1 MMIFSLFIIP
11 SSVTLFFTK
20 YGLLGLFL
28 NGMLSSFIPIPTELT
43 TATLIAAKEN
53 ETKIFIV
60 LTVGSIIGGFIA
72 YYIGYTGV
80 HVSHRLRKITRFDDK
95 RSQTG
100 YALLARYGW
109 ILIFISP
116 WIPIGGDIIP
126 IIAGVKKYN
135 LNKFI
140 IAMALGKA
148 IKALA
153 IVYFLSLIVVTFFQ
167 H

>member
-1 MMIFSLFIIP
+1 MVFSSPLIVPP
-11 SSVTLFFTK
+11 SITLFFTK

-43 TATLIAAKEN
+43 TATLLAAKEN
-53 ETKIFIV
+53 ETRIFVV

-80 HVSHRLRKITRFDDK
+80 HLSHRLKKITRFDDK
-95 RSQTG
+95 RSERG

-109 ILIFISP
+109 LLIFISP
-116 WIPIGGDIIP
+116 WIPVGGDVIP
-126 IIAGVKKYN
+126 IIAGIKKYD

-140 IAMALGKA
+140 VAMVLGKA

-153 IVYFLSLIVVTFFQ
+153 IVYFLSLIVVTFF

>member
-1 MMIFSLFIIP
+1 MFP
-11 SSVTLFFTK
+11 PSVTLFFTK

-53 ETKIFIV
+53 GARIFFV
-60 LTVGSIIGGFIA
+60 LTVGSVIGGFIA

-80 HVSHRLRKITRFDDK
+80 HLSHRLRKITRFDDK
-95 RSQTG
+95 RSERG

-109 ILIFISP
+109 LLIFFSP
-116 WIPIGGDIIP
+116 WIPVGGDVIP
-126 IIAGVKKYN
+126 IIAGIKKYN

-140 IAMALGKA
+140 VAMVLGKTV
-148 IKALA
+148 KALA
-153 IVYFLSLIVVTFFQ
+153 IVYFLSLIVATFF
-167 H
+167 HH